1 MLILQM
7 SSQWLSEKS
16 PTVILKSN
24 GVKSGVNF
32 AKKHQKTPH
41 GVNYEVLI
49 NAVLQSFPN
58 V

>member
-1 MLILQM
+1 M

-24 GVKSGVNF
+24 GVKSGMNF